1 MFKQKHYLGY
11 LFLSPALLFLVIFI
25 FYPLGN
31 TFYLSFFKWNMVS
44 PNKEFVGLANYV
56 EVLTDPVFHKIA
68 INTCFYLI
76 IFVIFS
82 CLVPYIVSFVI
93 DVIISRYKRFYT
105 GIFFIPAVISLV
117 VVSMVFTWIL
127 NPISGPIAIILK
139 AVGIK
144 MPIWSNLNG
153 WVIAIIAM
161 MTSWKVFGYNFI
173 VLYSAI
179 MGIDREIIDS
189 AKLDK
194 IPSWRLFSQVV
205 LPMSS
210 ATGIYILII
219 TIVQGLQYVF
229 TPIKIITKGG
239 PNYAS
244 SNLIYHSYQK
254 AFELYT
260 IGESSAI
267 SIMTLVLFAIILL
280 LTFKFIESK
289 VYYEN

>member
-1 MFKQKHYLGY
+1 MFLFDYFCHF
-11 LFLSPALLFLVIFI
+11 FLSRSLYRFICNRCYYKSLQTFL
-25 FYPLGN
+25 YW
-31 TFYLSFFKWNMVS
+31 Y
-44 PNKEFVGLANYV
+44 
-56 EVLTDPVFHKIA
+56 
-68 INTCFYLI
+68 
-76 IFVIFS
+76 
-82 CLVPYIVSFVI
+82 
-93 DVIISRYKRFYT
+93 
-105 GIFFIPAVISLV
+105 FFIPAVISLV

>member
-1 MFKQKHYLGY
+1 MFKKQYMGY
-11 LFLSPALLFLVIFI
+11 VFLFPSLLFLGVFV
-25 FYPLGN
+25 FYPLVN
-31 TFYLSFFKWNMVS
+31 TFYLSFFKWNLVS
-44 PNKEFVGLANYV
+44 SHKVFVGLKNYIK
-56 EVLTDPVFHKIA
+56 VLSDPIFHKIA
-68 INTCFYLI
+68 INTFFYLL
-76 IFVIFS
+76 IFVLFS
-82 CLVPYIVSFVI
+82 CFLPYIVAYVM
-93 DVIISRYKRFYT
+93 DVMIKKWKKFYT
-105 GIFFIPAVISLV
+105 GLFFVPAVISLV
-117 VVSMVFTWIL
+117 VVSMVFTWLL
-127 NPISGPIAIILK
+127 NPISGPVAIILR
-139 AVGIK
+139 VFGIR

-153 WVIAIIAM
+153 WVIAVIAL

-194 IPSWRLFSQVV
+194 IPAWTLFIKIIM
-205 LPMSS
+205 PISS

-239 PNYAS
+239 PHYAS

-267 SIMTLVLFAIILL
+267 SMMTLVLFAVLLL
-280 LTFKFIESK
+280 LTFRYIESK
-289 VYYEN
+289 VFYEN